1 MAIQNSN
8 DRDRSGIFSWILY
21 DFSTTAFFT
30 STIGVL
36 FPLWIRDDM
45 GGNDATVTYTWA
57 IAMLINVMLGPL
69 FGALSDNVKKRM
81 PWIHLM
87 TLMYSYYINQ

>member
-1 MAIQNSN
+1 MANKILDKPN
-8 DRDRSGIFSWILY
+8 RSAVFSWWLY

-57 IAMLINVMLGPL
+57 VAMLINAILGPI
-69 FGALSDNVKKRM
+69 F
-81 PWIHLM
+81 
-87 TLMYSYYINQ
+87 

>member
-1 MAIQNSN
+1 MANKTIGKLN
-8 DRDRSGIFSWILY
+8 RSSVYSWWLY

-57 IAMLINVMLGPL
+57 VAMLINAILGPV
-69 FGALSDNVKKRM
+69 FGALSDNA
-81 PWIHLM
+81 
-87 TLMYSYYINQ
+87 